1 MLATVDGIVVRFEY
15 RDTDGTGVLAVEAR
29 SAGFAGRATAWF
41 SDAELLR
48 FAGDLHTFPF
58 ADQRFHI
65 GGGYWTPRGELDEH
79 VGLAA
84 RALSRRGQLGMTAH
98 LAVPSD
104 HWAHADGPVCEV
116 FVEVPTSYEALG
128 RFAAELSGLVHGT
141 LEDASLTA
149 EIVG

>member
-1 MLATVDGIVVRFEY
+1 VLPTVDGIVVRFEH
-15 RDTDGTGVLAVEAR
+15 RDTDGTGVLAVGAR
-29 SAGFAGRATAWF
+29 STG
-41 SDAELLR
+41 
-48 FAGDLHTFPF
+48 FAGDLRSSPF
-58 ADQRFHI
+58 ADQRVHI

-84 RALSRRGQLGMTAH
+84 RALSRRGQLGVTAH
-98 LAVPSD
+98 LTVPSG

-149 EIVG
+149 EIVA